1 VIANRYFVAD
11 GKNQIPHVLL
21 RFALDGADMIF
32 DLHAGQD
39 HITLDVNSNA
49 SQMAFVGFEDWVEN
63 VPASGPTL
71 NLFGCQGEGRQCR
84 S

>member
-1 VIANRYFVAD
+1 VIASRCFVVTARI
-11 GKNQIPHVLL
+11 KFNTFF
-21 RFALDGADMIF
+21 FASPLDGADMIF

-39 HITLDVNSNA
+39 HITLDVNSN
-49 SQMAFVGFEDWVEN
+49 EN
-63 VPASGPTL
+63 IPASGPTL

>member
-1 VIANRYFVAD
+1 LLRGN
-11 GKNQIPHVLL
+11 GKNQIQHVL
-21 RFALDGADMIF
+21 FASPLDGADMIF

-39 HITLDVNSNA
+39 HITLDVNSN
-49 SQMAFVGFEDWVEN
+49 EN
-63 VPASGPTL
+63 IPASGPTL